1 MLGLPID
8 VLRNNVELTIRKRVK
23 EQKQN
28 ESKQAQMSIKH
39 IGDRVNPDAIK
50 NIQANAL
57 EENILGLLLIY
68 DEYRQG
74 VISGK
79 IELSVDDFVT
89 AFGQKVFNA
98 IIDISKSNGEF
109 LYAMLGQYFT
119 ADEMGRLEKMR
130 QNRLA
135 LTENGFDVLDLSISA
150 LKSERT
156 KKEFADS
163 GDKFAILRAKQE
175 KLKNQRK

>member
-1 MLGLPID
+1 MLKLPVD
-8 VLRNNVELTIRKRVK
+8 VLRNNVELTIKKRVK
-23 EQKQN
+23 EYKQN

-39 IGDRVNPDAIK
+39 IGDRINPDAIK

-74 VISGK
+74 VINGK
-79 IELSVDDFVT
+79 IQLSADDFVT
-89 AFGQKVFNA
+89 AFGKKVFSA
-98 IIDISKSNGEF
+98 IIEVASSNGEF
-109 LYAMLGQYFT
+109 LYAMLGQYFS

-135 LTENGFDVLDLSISA
+135 LTENGLDVLDVSISA
-150 LKSERT
+150 LKTEKEKKDSE
-156 KKEFADS
+156 DS
-163 GDKFAILRAKQE
+163 GDKFATLRAKQE
-175 KLKNQRK
+175 KIKNQRK

>member
-1 MLGLPID
+1 
-8 VLRNNVELTIRKRVK
+8 
-23 EQKQN
+23 
-28 ESKQAQMSIKH
+28 MSIKH

-50 NIQANAL
+50 NIQANSL

-68 DEYRQG
+68 DEYRNG

-79 IELSVDDFVT
+79 IDLSVDDFVT
-89 AFGQKVFNA
+89 AFGKKVFAA
-98 IIDISKSNGEF
+98 IIEVARSNGEF

-135 LTENGFDVLDLSISA
+135 LTENGMDVLDVSISA
-150 LKSERT
+150 LKSERE
-156 KKEFADS
+156 KKNSADS
-163 GDKFAILRAKQE
+163 GDKFATLRAKQE
-175 KLKNQRK
+175 QIKNQRK

>member
-1 MLGLPID
+1 
-8 VLRNNVELTIRKRVK
+8 
-23 EQKQN
+23 
-28 ESKQAQMSIKH
+28 MSIKH

-68 DEYRQG
+68 DEYRQS

-79 IELSVDDFVT
+79 IELSSDDFVT
-89 AFGQKVFNA
+89 AFGKKVFSA
-98 IIDISKSNGEF
+98 IIDVSQTNGEF

-130 QNRLA
+130 QNRLS
-135 LTENGFDVLDLSISA
+135 LTENGYEVLDVSISA
-150 LKSERT
+150 LKAERE
-156 KKEFADS
+156 KKISLDS
-163 GDKFAILRAKQE
+163 GDKFATLRAKQE

>member
-1 MLGLPID
+1 
-8 VLRNNVELTIRKRVK
+8 
-23 EQKQN
+23 
-28 ESKQAQMSIKH
+28 MSIRH

-74 VISGK
+74 IISGK
-79 IELSVDDFVT
+79 IELKADDFVT
-89 AFGQKVFNA
+89 AFGKKVFEA
-98 IIDISKSNGEF
+98 IISVASNNGEF

-130 QNRLA
+130 QNRLS
-135 LTENGFDVLDLSISA
+135 LTENGYDVLDVSISA
-150 LKSERT
+150 LKSERE
-156 KKEFADS
+156 KKNSADN
-163 GDKFAILRAKQE
+163 GDKFALLRARQE
-175 KLKNQRK
+175 QLKNQRK

>member
-1 MLGLPID
+1 
-8 VLRNNVELTIRKRVK
+8 LRNNVELIIKKKIK
-23 EQKQN
+23 EYKQN

-39 IGDRVNPDAIK
+39 VGDRINPDAIK

-57 EENILGLLLIY
+57 EENILGMLLIY

-74 VISGK
+74 VAKGN
-79 IELSVDDFVT
+79 IELSADDFVT
-89 AFGQKVFNA
+89 AFGQKVFRA
-98 IIDISKSNGEF
+98 IMEICSSSEEF
-109 LYAMLGQYFT
+109 LPAMLGQFFT

-135 LTENGFDVLDLSISA
+135 LTENGYDVLDVSIAA
-150 LKSERT
+150 LKTEKE
-156 KKEFADS
+156 KKNSADS

-175 KLKNQRK
+175 QLKNQRK

>member
-1 MLGLPID
+1 
-8 VLRNNVELTIRKRVK
+8 
-23 EQKQN
+23 
-28 ESKQAQMSIKH
+28 MSIKH

-79 IELSVDDFVT
+79 IELSADDFVT
-89 AFGQKVFNA
+89 AFGKKVFTA
-98 IIDISKSNGEF
+98 IIDVSRSNSEF

-135 LTENGFDVLDLSISA
+135 LTENGFDVLDVSISA
-150 LKSERT
+150 LKSEKE
-156 KKEFADS
+156 KKDSADS
-163 GDKFAILRAKQE
+163 GDIFASLRAKQE

>member
-1 MLGLPID
+1 MLKLPVD
-8 VLRNNVELTIRKRVK
+8 VLRNNVELIIRKRVK
-23 EQKQN
+23 EFKQN

-39 IGDRVNPDAIK
+39 VGDRVNPDAIK

-79 IELSVDDFVT
+79 IELSAEDFVT
-89 AFGQKVFNA
+89 AFGKKIFEA
-98 IIDISKSNGEF
+98 IIEVSKTNGEF
-109 LYAMLGQYFT
+109 LYSMLGQFFT

-130 QNRLA
+130 QNRLS
-135 LTENGFDVLDLSISA
+135 LTENGYDILDVSISA
-150 LKSERT
+150 LKTEKE
-156 KKEFADS
+156 KKNSTDN

-175 KLKNQRK
+175 QLKNKRK